1 MARADIIDTAYL
13 LRREGVEIVKSKD
26 GRFPSFLILRPSQRL
41 IANATQIVER
51 INGQRRER
59 FVTQVGNCMVY
70 WF

>member
-1 MARADIIDTAYL
+1 MARADIIDTAYA

-26 GRFPSFLILRPSQRL
+26 GRFPSFLILRPSKRL
-41 IANATQIVER
+41 MAQATQIVEK

-59 FVTQVGNCMVY
+59 FVARLGNCNVY

>member
-13 LRREGVEIVKSKD
+13 LRREGVEIVTSKD
-26 GRFPSFLILRPSQRL
+26 GRFPSFLILRPSKRL
-41 IANATQIVER
+41 MASATQIVEK

-59 FVTQVGNCMVY
+59 FITKVGNCTVY

>member
-1 MARADIIDTAYL
+1 MARADIIDTAYA

-41 IANATQIVER
+41 IANATQIVEK